1 MHTAQSGSGCGKRLL
16 SRKDIHRSVWH
27 QPLAAPVYRDL
38 EQQQNG
44 AQAVSGHLKDFK
56 AGRKV
61 KEKDSKKEIQ

>member
-16 SRKDIHRSVWH
+16 SQKAIHRPVWH
-27 QPLAAPVYRDL
+27 QPMAAPVYRDL

-56 AGRKV
+56 A
-61 KEKDSKKEIQ
+61 